1 MSPFSSF
8 TPPGLSG
15 PVFAIASSF
24 LLSLKPHPVSLSPCY
39 LKHCWDSAPSL
50 GAVKSVQTSLPWL
63 PFPLA
68 CGLSCLLPGQP
79 LSPLHGASESIPLD
93 PWCLSSKLKS
103 SIAAQSGALEAE
115 QGKVTVI
122 DFPPIRMTPFN
133 AHRGATQGSTPSGL
147 CPLMINQ
154 LWELPARSGLF
165 ISSLKSNFHLTALLS
180 HFFFLFSA
188 NSSTLYV
195 CFNWKVSWD
204 SRWWGRGSQ
213 GNMALF
219 HLPPSKTIVFR
230 LWPTGSGLKGER
242 GNSVSLDM
250 LSQVCLF
257 ASLTKEWV

>member
-1 MSPFSSF
+1 M
-8 TPPGLSG
+8 
-15 PVFAIASSF
+15 
-24 LLSLKPHPVSLSPCY
+24 
-39 LKHCWDSAPSL
+39 
-50 GAVKSVQTSLPWL
+50 QTSLPWL

-103 SIAAQSGALEAE
+103 SIAAHSGALEAE

-154 LWELPARSGLF
+154 LWELPARSGLL
-165 ISSLKSNFHLTALLS
+165 ISSLKSSFHLTTLLS
-180 HFFFLFSA
+180 HFFFLFSV

-195 CFNWKVSWD
+195 YFNWKVSWD
-204 SRWWGRGSQ
+204 SRWWGRAHKVTSHCSTC
-213 GNMALF
+213 L
-219 HLPPSKTIVFR
+219 LVKPLCS
-230 LWPTGSGLKGER
+230 GSGLLEMAWKVRGETQFP
-242 GNSVSLDM
+242 LI
-250 LSQVCLF
+250 C
-257 ASLTKEWV
+257 